1 MTTALLSGA
10 GAGLAVAV
18 QVGAVSLL
26 VVETAMRGGS
36 RAGVAAGMGV
46 ATADLG
52 FATVAAAAGGA
63 ATAVLAGHEN
73 EIRLCA
79 AAFLAAVAVHGLARL
94 RSAPA
99 ADGAGIPPAASVYR
113 RFLAITAVNPLTI
126 ASFAAIAA
134 SLSLEGAAAAAAF
147 ALGAGARLR
156 RLAPPASARGR
167 ARGRVDHATP
177 ATGPRRG
184 GPARGAGHR
193 RQPRAFCS
201 ELITRSVTVRTSL
214 ARSPLLLAVVALI
227 ALGVAAEPAAAAL
240 KARGSINQAYVLG
253 AKKGQKLKLVR
264 HGRVIDSGQRRSLRQ
279 QDLP

>member
-63 ATAVLAGHEN
+63 ASAALAGHEN

-99 ADGAGIPPAASVYR
+99 ADSASIPPAASVYR

-147 ALGAGARLR
+147 ALGAGLASAAWHLLLPLAAARAGAWITPRRQRGLAVAG
-156 RLAPPASARGR
+156 RLAVLAIAANLALSA
-167 ARGRVDHATP
+167 
-177 ATGPRRG
+177 
-184 GPARGAGHR
+184 AG
-193 RQPRAFCS
+193 
-201 ELITRSVTVRTSL
+201 
-214 ARSPLLLAVVALI
+214 
-227 ALGVAAEPAAAAL
+227 
-240 KARGSINQAYVLG
+240 
-253 AKKGQKLKLVR
+253 
-264 HGRVIDSGQRRSLRQ
+264 
-279 QDLP
+279 